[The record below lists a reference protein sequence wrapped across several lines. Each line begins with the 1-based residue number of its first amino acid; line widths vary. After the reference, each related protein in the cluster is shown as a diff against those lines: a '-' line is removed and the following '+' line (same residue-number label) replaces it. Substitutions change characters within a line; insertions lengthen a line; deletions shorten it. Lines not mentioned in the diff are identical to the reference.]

1 MLVLRI
7 VGFLVLL
14 VIAASVATALF
25 TGDRR
30 WLRFAGQVLRW
41 GLVLLG
47 VFLAFYLFERLIM
60 VV

>member
-14 VIAASVATALF
+14 VIAGSVVTALV

-41 GLVLLG
+41 GIVLAA
-47 VFLAFYLFERLIM
+47 VFMAFYLFERLVM

>member
-14 VIAASVATALF
+14 VMAGSVVTALV

-41 GLVLLG
+41 GMVLAA
-47 VFLAFYLFERLIM
+47 VFLAFYLFERLVM

>member
-14 VIAASVATALF
+14 VVAGSVVTTLV

-41 GLVLLG
+41 GMVLAA
-47 VFLAFYLFERLIM
+47 VFLAFYLFERLVM

>member
-14 VIAASVATALF
+14 VVAGSVVTTLV

-41 GLVLLG
+41 GMVLAAM
-47 VFLAFYLFERLIM
+47 FLAFYLFERLVM

>member
-14 VIAASVATALF
+14 VTAGSVVTALV

-41 GLVLLG
+41 GVVLAS
-47 VFLAFYLFERLIM
+47 VFLAFYLFERLVM

>member
-14 VIAASVATALF
+14 VTAGSVVTALV

-41 GLVLLG
+41 GVVLAS
-47 VFLAFYLFERLIM
+47 VFLAFYLFERLVM
-60 VV
+60 VI

>member
-14 VIAASVATALF
+14 VMAGSVVTALV

-41 GLVLLG
+41 GMVLAS
-47 VFLAFYLFERLIM
+47 VFLAFYLFERLVM